1 MVWVGGKN
9 GQKREVKKCISNFK
23 GHKKGKTEKKMVYDE
38 WLHKEVWNRKG
49 GSKRTD
55 LFVLSYFILLSL
67 CGTSRQQMVKNL
79 LQPYENRAWAQ
90 NNWVLVR
97 FWKGCG
103 FGFRYTK
110 SPHMTNKFGPK
121 PPNSDNTNFTQS
133 TGWYSWYLFYVIIN
147 PFLLSEANI

>member
-1 MVWVGGKN
+1 
-9 GQKREVKKCISNFK
+9 
-23 GHKKGKTEKKMVYDE
+23 
-38 WLHKEVWNRKG
+38 
-49 GSKRTD
+49 
-55 LFVLSYFILLSL
+55 
-67 CGTSRQQMVKNL
+67 MVKNL

-133 TGWYSWYLFYVIIN
+133 TGWCSCNLYVINDPIN
-147 PFLLSEANI
+147 ITGKDIV